1 VRSFEISQQAN
12 FRLCE
17 VALLGHRSRSATHES
32 EPWAIGCFGTHASA
46 KAPPARA
53 TAKAPNETCAL
64 FRGPDLPLVKCR
76 ATGKAGGQPGN
87 PAFRNSGKEKNGYAG
102 RSRPRHGRR
111 RALLHAVRPDAFN
124 YVWDNSI
131 EPELEIDSGEVVE
144 FRVRDASDEQLRAD
158 STSEDVAKL
167 DFDHL
172 NPVSGPVYVRD
183 ARPGDVLA
191 VEILEF
197 RPREWG
203 WTALIP
209 GFGLLADEFPEPWLR
224 ISRVDA
230 DQGRVIFTEGIELP
244 YEPFPGTIG
253 VAPAE
258 PGPHSIVPPSR
269 WGGNM
274 DTKHLRAGTTLYL
287 PVGVEGALFS
297 VGDTHSA
304 QGDGEVCGTAIETA
318 MDVSLR
324 LSVRR
329 DFRVDAPQYRVP
341 PGALPRAEGTGYHV
355 STGVAPDLMEA
366 TKQAVRATMD
376 HLGEGRGFSRE
387 EAYALCSVAVDL
399 RIHEVVDAPNWVV
412 GAFLPDDIFTGGGNR

>member
-1 VRSFEISQQAN
+1 MRGDRDRAVGQNGHSF
-12 FRLCE
+12 
-17 VALLGHRSRSATHES
+17 
-32 EPWAIGCFGTHASA
+32 
-46 KAPPARA
+46 
-53 TAKAPNETCAL
+53 
-64 FRGPDLPLVKCR
+64 
-76 ATGKAGGQPGN
+76 
-87 PAFRNSGKEKNGYAG
+87 
-102 RSRPRHGRR
+102 
-111 RALLHAVRPDAFN
+111 HAVRPDAFN
-124 YVWDNSI
+124 YVWDNNI
-131 EPELEIDSGEVVE
+131 EPVLEVNSGEVVE
-144 FRVRDASDEQLRAD
+144 FTVRDASDEQIQAN

-167 DFDHL
+167 DFEHV
-172 NPVSGPVYVRD
+172 NPVSGPVYVKG
-183 ARPGDVLA
+183 AQPEDVLA
-191 VEILEF
+191 IEILEF
-197 RPREWG
+197 RPRDWG

-224 ISRVDA
+224 ISRVEA
-230 DQGRVIFTEGIELP
+230 ERRKVVFAEGIELP

-329 DFRVDAPQYRVP
+329 DFRIDTPQYRVP

-366 TKQAVRATMD
+366 TRGAVRATMEQLVD
-376 HLGEGRGFSRE
+376 RHGLSRE

-412 GAFLPDDIFTGGGNR
+412 GAFLPDDIFIEG